1 MNIKEALD
9 LLRAGRYVARPSWG
23 HRVYLLLAGDIIML
37 SRNGFDSPW
46 QAPHPDL
53 LADDW
58 VDVIPHP

>member
-1 MNIKEALD
+1 MNILEVVESIK
-9 LLRAGRYVARPSWG
+9 AGRYVARPKWG
-23 HRVYLLLAGDIIML
+23 HREYIYLDGEIIML
-37 SRNGFDSPW
+37 SANGFDSPW